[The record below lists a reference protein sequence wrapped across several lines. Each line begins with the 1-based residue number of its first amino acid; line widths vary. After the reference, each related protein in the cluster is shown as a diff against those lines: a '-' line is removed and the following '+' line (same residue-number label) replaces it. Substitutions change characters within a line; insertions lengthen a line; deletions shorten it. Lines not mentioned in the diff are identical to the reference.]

1 MSRAMEDIKRMIC
14 EALDEIAEKGEIS
27 AGDIDVLYKLIVS
40 KEKLLRIEELEEDLG
55 YSEDGEWSAEG
66 SYGRSNSYR
75 RGNSYDGNSYN
86 RGNSNARGNYAR
98 RDSRGRYSRD
108 AESIKSKMM
117 DMMNSGDFTSS
128 QRQALQRIMDEM

>member
-1 MSRAMEDIKRMIC
+1 MSKSMEDIKRMIC
-14 EALDEIAEKGEIS
+14 DELDEIAEKGEMS
-27 AGDIDVLYKLIVS
+27 AGDLDVIHKLVVT

-86 RGNSNARGNYAR
+86 RGNSYARGMNAR

-108 AESIKSKMM
+108 SESVKSKMM